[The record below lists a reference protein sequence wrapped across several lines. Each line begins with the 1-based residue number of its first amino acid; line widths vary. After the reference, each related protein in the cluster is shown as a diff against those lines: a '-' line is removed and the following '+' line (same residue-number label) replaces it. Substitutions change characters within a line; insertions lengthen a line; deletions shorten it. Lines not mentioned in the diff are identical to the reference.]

1 MNSPQPAVD
10 EGPSHG
16 EEGAHKVA
24 IVGRGMMARAFTAL
38 RPTRDIVIFASGVS
52 NSLETNPEDFSR
64 ERDLIGRTRA
74 EHPDALMVYFSTC
87 SIYDRDRVDT
97 PYVRHKLEIE
107 SFLSGL
113 PGKYLILRL
122 PLVIGKTDHAS
133 TLPHALYARIKSGE
147 TFEVWKRATR
157 YPIDVEDVVRI
168 TDHLLA
174 GVPCDR
180 QVISVALRAY
190 PVMDFVH
197 ILEDIVGRRAK
208 VKLVDKGASYDMHCP
223 EVEKLTQELGLGR
236 GEDYLD
242 RVLRK
247 YFPY

>member
-1 MNSPQPAVD
+1 
-10 EGPSHG
+10 
-16 EEGAHKVA
+16 
-24 IVGRGMMARAFTAL
+24 
-38 RPTRDIVIFASGVS
+38 
-52 NSLETNPEDFSR
+52 
-64 ERDLIGRTRA
+64 
-74 EHPDALMVYFSTC
+74 LMVYFSTC
-87 SIYDRDRVDT
+87 SIYDQDRVDT

-157 YPIDVEDVVRI
+157 YPIDVEDVIRI
-168 TDHLLA
+168 TDRLLA
-174 GVPCDR
+174 GVPCDS
-180 QVISVALRAY
+180 QVISIALRAY
-190 PVMDFVH
+190 PVMDFIR
-197 ILEDIVGRRAK
+197 ILEDIIGRRAN
-208 VKLVDKGASYDMHCP
+208 VKLVDKGASYEVHCP
-223 EVEKLTQELGLGR
+223 EVEKLTQELGLGH
-236 GEDYLD
+236 GEGYLD